1 MSLPLV
7 FRAGHL
13 IKRVSKLPRGRLIR
27 LEDSHPMGASFT
39 AVLLRPAR
47 GMQTGVQ
54 YCKNMQNFEAIRLGA
69 ASLALLFC

>member
-1 MSLPLV
+1 
-7 FRAGHL
+7 
-13 IKRVSKLPRGRLIR
+13 
-27 LEDSHPMGASFT
+27 MGASFT